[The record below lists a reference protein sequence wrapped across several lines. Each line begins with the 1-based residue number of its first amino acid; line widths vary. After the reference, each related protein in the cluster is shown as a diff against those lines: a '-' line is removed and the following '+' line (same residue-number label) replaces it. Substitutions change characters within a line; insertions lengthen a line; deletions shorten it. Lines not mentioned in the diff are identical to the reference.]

1 MSGMGRRGFI
11 SLLGGAATAW
21 PLAARAQ
28 QPVPVIGFCSGTKPG
43 HDSERQNWALRCRQA
58 LDPLM
63 TASASS
69 RFSGSCAAS
78 PRACRLISAGV
89 MVAAK
94 VIRTVPIVFVLVPD
108 PVGAGFVDSLGR
120 PGGNVTG
127 FTPYEY
133 GISAKWLELLKEISR
148 RPAREKKR
156 GGGGR
161 FGGRVVVERAGA

>member
-1 MSGMGRRGFI
+1 
-11 SLLGGAATAW
+11 
-21 PLAARAQ
+21 
-28 QPVPVIGFCSGTKPG
+28 
-43 HDSERQNWALRCRQA
+43 
-58 LDPLM
+58 
-63 TASASS
+63 
-69 RFSGSCAAS
+69 
-78 PRACRLISAGV
+78 